1 MLKHYKH
8 CLSNKFYVSSFV
20 AALVF
25 LSASLVINFYAGTY
39 ATQMASNP
47 VTDII
52 LDNIPVF
59 DVDGIFVWGAII
71 FVGCIVLVCLS
82 HPHRIPFTLK
92 TISLFVV
99 VRSLFISLTHIAPS
113 PTQVMLDP
121 LSWTSNF
128 IFGGDLFFS
137 GHTGL
142 PFLLALLFWDNKKLR
157 ISFISLS
164 VILGSVSLMGHLHY
178 SIDVFAAFFITY
190 GIYCIAEQI
199 FKRDKILGERPLAP
213 EGEIVQK

>member
-1 MLKHYKH
+1 MI
-8 CLSNKFYVSSFV
+8 SFV
-20 AALVF
+20 F
-25 LSASLVINFYAGTY
+25 LFASLIISFYAGTY
-39 ATQMASNP
+39 ATAVASNP

-59 DVDGIFVWGAII
+59 DVDGVFVWGAIV

-82 HPHRIPFTLK
+82 YPHRIPFALK

-99 VRSLFISLTHIAPS
+99 TRSIFISLTHIAPS
-113 PTQVMLDP
+113 PLMVRLDP

-142 PFLLALLFWDNKKLR
+142 PFLLALIFWDNIRLR
-157 ISFISLS
+157 ISFIILS
-164 VILGSVSLMGHLHY
+164 VILGGVSLMGHLHY

-190 GIYCIAEQI
+190 AIYEIAEQL
-199 FKRDKILGERPLAP
+199 FKHDKVMGEKPLVP
-213 EGEIVQK
+213 QS

>member
-1 MLKHYKH
+1 MIRHYKH
-8 CLSNKFYVSSFV
+8 CFKNKFYVTSLIG
-20 AALVF
+20 ALVF
-25 LSASLVINFYAGTY
+25 LFVSLVTSFYAGTY
-39 ATQMASNP
+39 ATSVASNP

-52 LDNIPVF
+52 LDHIPVF
-59 DVDGIFVWGAII
+59 DVDGVFVWGAVV

-82 HPHRIPFTLK
+82 HPHRIPFALK

-99 VRSLFISLTHIAPS
+99 IRSVFISLTHIAPS
-113 PTQVMLDP
+113 PSQVVLDP

-142 PFLLALLFWDNKKLR
+142 PFLLALIFWDNIRLR
-157 ISFISLS
+157 ISFIILS
-164 VILGSVSLMGHLHY
+164 VLLGGVSLMGHLHY

-190 GIYCIAEQI
+190 AIYEIALQL
-199 FKRDKILGERPLAP
+199 FKKDKVMGEKSLIPDTH
-213 EGEIVQK
+213 I